1 MDVLEALRNSAPKDQ
16 PSEQSIQAARTRLA
30 HEIAAAQQTH
40 AQGSVRGSN
49 QNARQNQASNPTR
62 HRLRWA
68 GGLTAAAVAVTAG
81 IVVGGNIVPGDSPN
95 PTTPPPVTPT
105 VATGTEILQQ
115 AAMRSAD
122 IDLAPGQYLKIEEVQ
137 SFVEYS
143 IEDAATGELV
153 PAGNRENAE
162 AAFIT
167 ERTTSL
173 YVPADREDEWVWDLR
188 GEWSTPQQWGERADE
203 AIETWRAMDMGNT
216 PELWQLPGGRDPE
229 NEENPDATIDNRA
242 EYEQMPREPE
252 ALLDWYREQSTA
264 PQENTDAWIVWTISS
279 ALATNLA
286 PADLRAAMFD
296 SLALIDGV
304 EVIDTDGALSTFT
317 ISQTTGDWTRTT
329 TFTVDTD
336 RALVTSVADTSIP
349 QSGSI
354 VPANVPDEQRIVSV
368 EVVDDAP
375 EQGEGALT

>member
-1 MDVLEALRNSAPKDQ
+1 MDVLETLRNSAPNDQ
-16 PSEQSIQAARTRLA
+16 PSEQSIQVARTRLA
-30 HEIAAAQQTH
+30 HEIAAAQQTQQ
-40 AQGSVRGSN
+40 AQGATRGTN
-49 QNARQNQASNPTR
+49 QNTRPNPAR
-62 HRLRWA
+62 HRLRWV
-68 GGLTAAAVAVTAG
+68 GGLAAGVAAVAVGALVA
-81 IVVGGNIVPGDSPN
+81 INVVPGDSSGPSL
-95 PTTPPPVTPT
+95 PPPVNPPEAST
-105 VATGTEILQQ
+105 VSILQQ

-122 IDLAPGQYLKIEEVQ
+122 IELARGQYLKIEEVQ
-137 SFVEYS
+137 RFIEYA

-162 AAFIT
+162 AAFAI
-167 ERTTSL
+167 ERTTAL

-188 GEWSTPQQWGERADE
+188 GEWSTPESWGDRANE
-203 AIETWRAMDMGNT
+203 AIEVWRGLDSGDT
-216 PELWQLPGGRDPE
+216 PELWRLPGGRDPE
-229 NEENPDATIDNRA
+229 SEENPDATIDNRA

-252 ALLDWYREQSTA
+252 ALLDWYREQPTA

-304 EVIDTDGALSTFT
+304 EVGDTDGALSTFT

-336 RALVTSVADTSIP
+336 RALVTSVADTSVP
-349 QSGSI
+349 KSGSI
-354 VPANVPDEQRIVSV
+354 VPADVPDEQRLVSV

-375 EQGEGALT
+375 EQGDGALT